1 MPLRLLTPAG
11 RLDRSAIMLAVHAE
25 ARRQVERAAA
35 IGCPKPLRY
44 AVAFRDASASVWA
57 AARVHRDCF
66 IRDAALA
73 ALRPDWQFVMLGPVV
88 KIDPADLPRSPNVHW
103 LGMKRYGELPA
114 YLAHWDCCIRD
125 AALAALPAS
134 HAQLLEA
141 RTAALMIDSAR
152 RMVAELAAI
161 DAQAAALGIRL

>member
-73 ALRPDWQFVMLGPVV
+73 AL
-88 KIDPADLPRSPNVHW
+88 
-103 LGMKRYGELPA
+103 
-114 YLAHWDCCIRD
+114 
-125 AALAALPAS
+125 PAS